1 MLLSD
6 KALVLAEA
14 KPTRSSR
21 GIVSPQPFPDEL
33 ARSVKGR
40 LMRLNGLV
48 CEEATNRLLDLI
60 YRQSNP
66 GDVARRLPI
75 ETLAFAVGMDR
86 QSFVCQHTMLPYRR
100 AMANLDWD
108 EPHGSDADPAWC
120 VPAMLQSDRSAA
132 FLCPQCVEEDLSFHG
147 VSFWRREH
155 QLPGRWWCS
164 KHDGGL
170 HLVDGRDPFFT
181 SPASSLQSA
190 KQPHAQ
196 FAVDA
201 RRNPFVQRFA
211 TLQSELIQRRRPL
224 SAKAVHRFL
233 QELCKREKLKY
244 GRSEDGHHLSRA
256 LGRAFGSDWLHDVV
270 GTPSQRHARGKP
282 AINLKDLPSCALAL
296 ASLAVLGGDVE
307 DATRNLILAGS
318 TCPAEQRRAA
328 PRLNGD
334 ALRRLYI
341 KHCGVHKRVADE
353 MGLFPSSVKYRLDRM
368 GLPTLSS
375 ASIAQL
381 RQDLSAFASVGQ
393 SLAGACNGDA
403 ARQSALEEALRGT
416 AKNLLLAC
424 DDMEL
429 VSPSE
434 RLQ

>member
-1 MLLSD
+1 MLLTD
-6 KALVLAEA
+6 KALVSADA
-14 KPTRSSR
+14 KPTRARR

-48 CEEATNRLLDLI
+48 CEETTNRLLDLV

-66 GDVARRLPI
+66 GDLSRRLPI

-86 QSFVCQHTMLPYRR
+86 QSFICQHTMLPYRR
-100 AMANLDWD
+100 AMANQAW
-108 EPHGSDADPAWC
+108 EQPHGSDADPGWR
-120 VPAMLQSDRSAA
+120 VPAMLQSERVAA

-170 HLVDGRDPFFT
+170 HQVEGRDPFFV
-181 SPASSLQSA
+181 SPASSLRFA
-190 KQPHAQ
+190 KRPRAN
-196 FAVDA
+196 FAANA
-201 RRNPFVQRFA
+201 RSNPFVQRFA
-211 TLQSELIQRRRPL
+211 CLQSELIQRRRPL
-224 SAKAVHRFL
+224 SAKAVHRLL

-244 GRSEDGHHLSRA
+244 GRSEDGHHLASA
-256 LGRAFGSDWLHDVV
+256 LGRAFGRDWLHDVV

-282 AINLKDLPSCALAL
+282 AISFRDPPSCALAL

-307 DATRNLILAGS
+307 DATRSLILAGS
-318 TCPAEQRRAA
+318 TCPAGQRRAA

-353 MGLFPSSVKYRLDRM
+353 MGLFPASVKYRLDRM

-381 RQDLSAFASVGQ
+381 RQDLWAFATDGRSFVD
-393 SLAGACNGDA
+393 ACDGDP

-424 DDMEL
+424 SAMEL
-429 VSPSE
+429 NSSPKGM
-434 RLQ
+434 Q